1 MGWIF
6 AISSFLCIWGF
17 GYLMVLAVRQ
27 HFFSDFHRR
36 FASQQSGILLV
47 ILLFIVMFPVLAVV
61 FGVAC
66 WTNLNG
72 KRTAKAWGIAA
83 CLVYVLASLWP
94 IIHRF
99 ASILGAPGIEL
110 AIGVIG
116 LVAFSLSPGIK
127 READDA
133 LTPREKRS
141 EKKQGKETTET
152 GNSN

>member
-6 AISSFLCIWGF
+6 AISSFLCLWGF
-17 GYLMVLAVRQ
+17 GYLIVLAVRQ
-27 HFFSDFHRR
+27 HHSYDFHRH
-36 FASQQSGILLV
+36 FTSQQSGILLL
-47 ILLFIVMFPVLAVV
+47 ILLFFVMFPVLAVV

-72 KRTAKAWGIAA
+72 KRTAKGWGIAA

-99 ASILGAPGIEL
+99 GSILGAPGVEL

-116 LVAFSLSPGIK
+116 LVAFALSPRIN
-127 READDA
+127 READDFLPESGRHRRA
-133 LTPREKRS
+133 
-141 EKKQGKETTET
+141 
-152 GNSN
+152 